1 MSSSFLFLIISLSFL
16 FGQAYKV
23 LLLLHRIPLWNPTA
37 FALCAVAVSTT
48 IGAKTTEMVK
58 VKGLISVELSV

>member
-23 LLLLHRIPLWNPTA
+23 LLLLPRIPLWNPTA
-37 FALCAVAVSTT
+37 FVLCAVAVSTT